1 MRLFHIH
8 AQRAV
13 GQADDVTAQPPHAL
27 AAELVVDELG
37 TDLDGGLTEDEATR
51 RQDRI
56 GPNELAVRERPNYPA
71 VALRQLADPLVALL
85 VAAAAVSAGIGQ
97 GLEAIVIGA
106 IVALNFC
113 LGFVQEARAERAVLA
128 LRKAVDLQA
137 VVVRDGREQVLPARE
152 LVPGD
157 VIMLQAGDRV
167 PADARL
173 AAAAG
178 LAVDES
184 PLTGESV
191 PVDKGVDA
199 IDLRTGLAERTSLVF
214 AGTAVTR
221 GRAKAIVVTT
231 GAQMEIGR
239 IAALASAAKPPPTPL
254 QRRLARLSRRLAL
267 AGAALTVLLAA
278 AMLVQGETLQE
289 SFLVGVAVAVAAVP
303 EGLGAVVTI
312 ALAQGA
318 TAMARRGAIVR
329 RLAAIETLGETTVIA
344 TDKTGT
350 LTLNELQVA
359 AVEAAGERERHEV
372 LAAGALAST
381 AGDPIDSALVRA
393 ARDAGLEPD
402 DVGERLDEIPF
413 DALRRRVT
421 VLYSHPSEAGRLVV
435 KGAPEAVLARC
446 DLADTDAERFERVA
460 DEWGRRGLRILAVAE
475 RELAQNVGSLE
486 EAEESLAAVG
496 IVGLHD
502 PVRSAVP
509 SAVETAHGAGI
520 DVLMVTGDHP
530 TTAEAVARE
539 LGIEDG
545 ATEPKV
551 FARVEPVDKLRLVES
566 LQRRGEIVAVTG
578 DGINDAPALR
588 RADVGISMGRSG
600 TEAAREASDVVLTD
614 DDFSTIVAA
623 IREGRRIGDNLR
635 TFLAFLLSANAGEV
649 VLFAVAVLAG
659 FGAPMT
665 VVQVLAVNLL
675 TDGLPAIAL
684 ARDPASADTMRRPP
698 AHLGTLLG
706 RELTLALVAAGL
718 GVGLAATAAYLVGR
732 EVDPDAAQTMAFA
745 TIALAE
751 LVLVFAVRTPHR
763 AAWRG
768 SRNDSLLL
776 AVVGS
781 VFVVAAAIYVPIG
794 RELTGTEALG
804 PLELGLVLALAFAP
818 AALVEIAKLLRRRQR
833 STNGGGR

>member
-1 MRLFHIH
+1 MWLFHIH
-8 AQRAV
+8 PQRAV
-13 GQADDVTAQPPHAL
+13 GQAAGVTAQAPHAL
-27 AAELVVDELG
+27 AAEVVVDELG
-37 TDLDGGLTEDEATR
+37 TDLERGLVDDEAAR
-51 RQDRI
+51 RLERI
-56 GPNELAVRERPNYPA
+56 GPNELAVRERPNYAA
-71 VALRQLADPLVALL
+71 VALRQLADPLVVLL
-85 VAAAAVSAGIGQ
+85 VAAAVVSAGIGQ
-97 GLEAIVIGA
+97 GLEAVVIGA
-106 IVALNFC
+106 IVVLNFC
-113 LGFVQEARAERAVLA
+113 LGFVQEVRAERAVLA
-128 LRKAVDLQA
+128 LRKAVDLHA
-137 VVVRDGREQVLPARE
+137 LVVRGGHEQVLPARE

-157 VIMLQAGDRV
+157 VILLQAGDRV

-173 AAAAG
+173 AASAG

-184 PLTGESV
+184 ALTGESV
-191 PVDKGVDA
+191 PIDKDA
-199 IDLRTGLAERTSLVF
+199 DAVELDTALAERTSLVF

-221 GRAKAIVVTT
+221 GRARAIVVTT
-231 GAQMEIGR
+231 GAAMEIGL
-239 IAALASAAKPPPTPL
+239 IAALASTAKPPPTPL
-254 QRRLARLSRRLAL
+254 QRRLARLSRRLAA
-267 AGAALTVLLAA
+267 AGAALTVLLAV
-278 AMLVQGETLQE
+278 AMLMQGETLQE

-350 LTLNELQVA
+350 LTLNELHVA
-359 AVEAAGERERHEV
+359 AVEAAGEREPHEV
-372 LAAGALAST
+372 LAAGALASI
-381 AGDPIDSALVRA
+381 AGDPIDSALIRA

-402 DVGERLDEIPF
+402 EAGNRLDEVPF

-421 VLYSHPSEAGRLVV
+421 VLYTHPSGIDRLVV

-446 DLADTDAERFERVA
+446 ELADTDAERFDRVA
-460 DEWGRRGLRILAVAE
+460 AEWGRQGLRILAVAE
-475 RELAQNVGSLE
+475 RELTEDVRSLE

-502 PVRSAVP
+502 PVRPAVP
-509 SAVETAHGAGI
+509 AAVETAHGAGI
-520 DVLMVTGDHP
+520 DVVMVTGDHP

-539 LGIEDG
+539 LGIHDR
-545 ATEPKV
+545 AAEPKV
-551 FARVEPVDKLRLVES
+551 LARVEPVDKLRLVER
-566 LQRRGEIVAVTG
+566 LQSRGEIVAVTG

-600 TEAAREASDVVLTD
+600 TEAAREASDIVLTD

-659 FGAPMT
+659 LGAPMT

-684 ARDPASADTMRRPP
+684 ARDPASDDTMRRPP

-732 EVDPDAAQTMAFA
+732 EVDSGAAQTMAFA

-763 AAWRG
+763 PGWHG
-768 SRNDSLLL
+768 SRNDTLLV
-776 AVVGS
+776 AVIGS
-781 VFVVAAAIYVPIG
+781 VLVVAAAIYVPLG

-804 PLELGLVLALAFAP
+804 PFELGVVLALAVAP
-818 AALVEIAKLLRRRQR
+818 AALVEIAKAARCARAR
-833 STNGGGR
+833 

>member
-763 AAWRG
+763 AAWRCC
-768 SRNDSLLL
+768 SRWS
-776 AVVGS
+776 
-781 VFVVAAAIYVPIG
+781 
-794 RELTGTEALG
+794 
-804 PLELGLVLALAFAP
+804 AP
-818 AALVEIAKLLRRRQR
+818 CSWSRPR
-833 STNGGGR
+833 STSRSAGS